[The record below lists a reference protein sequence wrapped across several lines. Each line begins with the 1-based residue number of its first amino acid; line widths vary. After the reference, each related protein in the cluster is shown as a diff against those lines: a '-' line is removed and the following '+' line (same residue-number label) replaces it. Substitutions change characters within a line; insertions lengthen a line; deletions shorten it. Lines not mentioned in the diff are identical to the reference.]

1 MQEIYR
7 FIETCDN
14 VVIASPIY
22 FSELTG
28 KMLDVFSRL
37 QMYFSARYFLRKT
50 PEIKEKKGAVIL
62 SGGGTGDPQKAYETA
77 VCLLH
82 CINTAKIHPLI
93 CSHNTDIV
101 PASEDK
107 SVIAE
112 IKSAA
117 DFLNAK

>member
-7 FIETCDN
+7 IIETCDN

-77 VCLLH
+77 VRLLH
-82 CINTAKIHPLI
+82 SRNTAKIHPLI

-101 PASEDK
+101 PVSEDK